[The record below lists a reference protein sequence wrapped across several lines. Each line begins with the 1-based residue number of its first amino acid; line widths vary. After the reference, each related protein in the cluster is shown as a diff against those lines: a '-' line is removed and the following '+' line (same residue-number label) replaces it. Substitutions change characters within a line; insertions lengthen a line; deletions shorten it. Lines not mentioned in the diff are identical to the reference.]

1 MATATVTT
9 IKNVEMQTET
19 KYPFIVD
26 EQTIKT
32 IIHAAVHNAV
42 TDIIKKSKIERPVQL
57 KEAAEF
63 FSMTPHSLMKKVH
76 AGEITASRFEGKR
89 APYYFYL
96 SHIQEVLQK
105 GKVLTLKDVMNE
117 DF

>member
-1 MATATVTT
+1 M
-9 IKNVEMQTET
+9 NTET

-26 EQTIKT
+26 EDTIKA

-42 TDIIKKSKIERPVQL
+42 SDIIKNSKIEKPVML
-57 KEAAEF
+57 KEAAKF

-76 AGEITASRFEGKR
+76 AGEIKAVRFQGKR

-96 SHIQEVLQK
+96 SQIQEVLSR
-105 GKVLTLKDVMNE
+105 GKVLTIKDVLNE
-117 DF
+117 EF